1 MVERINDAKTNV
13 RAHFVETFSIT
24 VGAVIL
30 IMNEFLPLLKKCTPA
45 GEPRIINVT
54 SQTGSS
60 SHAAATDYFLTD
72 QMGYSVAKA
81 ALNRVT
87 IDYKKMHPDVAFY
100 LACPGYC
107 KTFLNLYQ
115 GFKDPYDGAK
125 IVEDLV
131 VAEKGKY
138 PFGFYAF
145 ENGELLEYDW

>member
-1 MVERINDAKTNV
+1 MVERINDDKTNI
-13 RAHFVETFSIT
+13 RAHFVDTFSIT

-30 IMNEFLPLLKKCTPA
+30 IMNEFLPLLKRSPE
-45 GEPRIINVT
+45 EPRIVNVA
-54 SQTGSS
+54 SQTGSLNV
-60 SHAAATDYFLTD
+60 AASTDYFLTD

-87 IDYKKMHPDVAFY
+87 IDYKKLHPEVAFY

-131 VAEKGKY
+131 VAETGKY

-145 ENGELLEYDW
+145 ENGELLKYDW